1 MIKGFIR
8 KMEDAGDE
16 YYNDL
21 LWMGFFQIVG
31 KCDDTCTTVIKMH
44 DLIHDLA
51 QLIAGKRVMELVSPN
66 SLQSYFLLQKCG
78 NFAHVRHASVI
89 CNFRSLGM
97 PQLLYT
103 AKKLR
108 SLNLMSPQ
116 DVSEEALSTVFT
128 KFRQLR
134 VLDLSG
140 CNIQNMQTSIGD

>member
-1 MIKGFIR
+1 
-8 KMEDAGDE
+8 MEDAGDE

>member
-103 AKKLR
+103 YSQEITFPQSNVSPRCFRGSSFYCIYKIQTIKGVR
-108 SLNLMSPQ
+108 SKWLQHSKHAHINW
-116 DVSEEALSTVFT
+116 
-128 KFRQLR
+128 
-134 VLDLSG
+134 
-140 CNIQNMQTSIGD
+140 

>member
-103 AKKLR
+103 AKKLH

-140 CNIQNMQTSIGD
+140 CNIQNMHTSIGD